1 MVRTALKSKR
11 CKEQSG
17 DAPEAQRMVLPDG
30 VLAGTEE
37 EEEEAGGLR
46 EAVRVPEETRTT
58 KLHPSSQPLVLR

>member
-1 MVRTALKSKR
+1 
-11 CKEQSG
+11 
-17 DAPEAQRMVLPDG
+17 MVLPDG
-30 VLAGTEE
+30 VLAGTEEEE